1 MRLRFVCNN
10 NIFNIFLVILYKDFF
25 LSFERHSY
33 REKQL
38 RGVPYVASL
47 QYCLRGWDWARPK
60 PASHAGDRQAS
71 TRPCTFICT
80 LAGGWVRSAVL
91 MTRTGTPVGCLHH
104 GLWFRPLC
112 HNVNIL
118 GNISVTFNSGRKC
131 ANLINSFSQDG
142 KKQLKS

>member
-80 LAGGWVRSAVL
+80 LAGGSVRSAVL

-104 GLWFRPLC
+104 GLWFKPLC
-112 HNVNIL
+112 TMSTSLVIFL
-118 GNISVTFNSGRKC
+118 
-131 ANLINSFSQDG
+131 
-142 KKQLKS
+142 